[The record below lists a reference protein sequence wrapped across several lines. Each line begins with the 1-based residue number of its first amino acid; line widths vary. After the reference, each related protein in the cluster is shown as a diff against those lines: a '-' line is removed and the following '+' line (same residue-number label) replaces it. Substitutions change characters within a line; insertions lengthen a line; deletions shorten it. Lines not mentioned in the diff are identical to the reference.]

1 MAICKKEK
9 RLEIKQM
16 VSAELK
22 VFSKKEK
29 EETVNAFC
37 LLNKNNLSLL
47 NKNITVSK
55 NYSFH

>member
-29 EETVNAFC
+29 EESVNTFC